1 VRLTATLEAGP
12 NARKG
17 SAEKLKLYSPLSNAG
32 RLSEVDS
39 READFSRAD
48 EFPSAKGAQPVKE
61 KAATARHAAG
71 IKRQN
76 E

>member
-1 VRLTATLEAGP
+1 
-12 NARKG
+12 
-17 SAEKLKLYSPLSNAG
+17 LSNAG

-61 KAATARHAAG
+61 KAATARQAAG